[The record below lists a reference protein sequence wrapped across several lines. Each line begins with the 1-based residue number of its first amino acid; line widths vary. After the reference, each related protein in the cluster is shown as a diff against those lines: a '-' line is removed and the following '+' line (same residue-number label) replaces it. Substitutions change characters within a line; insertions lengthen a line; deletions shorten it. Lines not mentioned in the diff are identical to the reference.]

1 MLTNILLEHL
11 LRTLGFLFVVF
22 QVKFYIKCP
31 FSASRQY
38 NVLRKSRKYQKLSY
52 GMCSVKKVFL
62 EIS

>member
-1 MLTNILLEHL
+1 MLSNILLEHL
-11 LRTLGFLFVVF
+11 LKTYGFLFVVF

-38 NVLRKSRKYQKLSY
+38 KVFRKSHKYQKLSY
-52 GMCSVKKVFL
+52 GMCYVKKLFL